1 MDKCQSI
8 CNNTST
14 YRSAKRH
21 CGILFSTKYNL
32 NIYISALFTYK
43 DEYKSFIID
52 ALGNVQVR
60 YFFARNCEICCIRG
74 PPVLFEIKKS
84 NRTEVYQ
91 VNFIPKKIFILDN
104 GKHREITYQE
114 FLKLKSDK
122 EIFGNR
128 KFVGA
133 HGMIFE
139 ADEKLYREYYSYKRH
154 LLYIA
159 ETAAEENIEE
169 VSYDVLS
176 TAEFKISNAERDF
189 VEDVELKIMS
199 EILHRCIDLLNS
211 KEKELIQALYFQGLS
226 ERDYAEFEGVS
237 QNAIHKRKKRILAKL
252 KKFIE
257 K

>member
-1 MDKCQSI
+1 MRQCVTVLFFTVKSLI
-8 CNNTST
+8 YPLIVSRFRITLTENN
-14 YRSAKRH
+14 
-21 CGILFSTKYNL
+21 
-32 NIYISALFTYK
+32 
-43 DEYKSFIID
+43 
-52 ALGNVQVR
+52 ALGLFQVR
-60 YFFARNCEICCIRG
+60 YFFARKRKDCYIRA
-74 PPVLFEIKKS
+74 PPVLFEQNKS

-104 GKHREITYQE
+104 GKHKEITYQE
-114 FLKLKSDK
+114 WLKLKSDK
-122 EIFGNR
+122 DTFGNR

-139 ADEKLYREYYSYKRH
+139 ADEKLYREYYSYKRY

-159 ETAAEENIEE
+159 ETKAKENIEE

-189 VEDVELKIMS
+189 VEDVELKFMS
-199 EILHRCIDLLNS
+199 ETLHRCIDLLNP

-252 KKFIE
+252 KKFLE

>member
-1 MDKCQSI
+1 M
-8 CNNTST
+8 
-14 YRSAKRH
+14 
-21 CGILFSTKYNL
+21 
-32 NIYISALFTYK
+32 
-43 DEYKSFIID
+43 
-52 ALGNVQVR
+52 
-60 YFFARNCEICCIRG
+60 
-74 PPVLFEIKKS
+74 
-84 NRTEVYQ
+84 
-91 VNFIPKKIFILDN
+91 NFIPKKIFILDK
-104 GKHREITYQE
+104 GKHKEITYQE

-122 EIFGNR
+122 ESFGNR

-139 ADEKLYREYYSYKRH
+139 ADEKLYREYYSYKRR
-154 LLYIA
+154 LLYVKEI
-159 ETAAEENIEE
+159 AAEENIEE

-199 EILHRCIDLLNS
+199 ETLHRCIDLLNS

-226 ERDYAEFEGVS
+226 ERNYAEFKGVS